1 MLGPELTDSFT
12 RDTGMRLHDIK
23 FQGERIIYSLGL
35 EEAIAQYAGNDPV
48 QSGTA
53 YLGLSSLSQDS
64 SSKTDVQIHITVS
77 ARIASIKCQDTTSH
91 YRVTACRPHGMRMN
105 YLK

>member
-1 MLGPELTDSFT
+1 
-12 RDTGMRLHDIK
+12 MRLHDIK

-53 YLGLSSLSQDS
+53 YLGSSYPVRHS
-64 SSKTDVQIHITVS
+64 SVKRLTLRHILRFRPILLQSNPGIRFPITRVLYVHDL
-77 ARIASIKCQDTTSH
+77 AR
-91 YRVTACRPHGMRMN
+91 G
-105 YLK
+105 

>member
-1 MLGPELTDSFT
+1 MELTGSFT

-23 FQGERIIYSLGL
+23 FRGERIIYSLGL

-77 ARIASIKCQDTTSH
+77 ARIASTRFRGTISH
-91 YRVTACRPHGMRMN
+91 YRVIACPRHGMRMN
-105 YLK
+105 YLR